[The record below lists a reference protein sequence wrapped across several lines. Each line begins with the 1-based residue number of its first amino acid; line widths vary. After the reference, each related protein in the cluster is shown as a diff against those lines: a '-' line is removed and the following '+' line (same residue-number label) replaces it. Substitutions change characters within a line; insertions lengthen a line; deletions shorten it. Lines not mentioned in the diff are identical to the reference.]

1 MGFIRKIKRG
11 GKTYLAEVKNIRV
24 EGKVV
29 QRHIRYVGKEADG
42 KTILSSSIS
51 NIQIDD
57 VKIFGP
63 LLVLNQIAKSIKL
76 DQVLGKYNQEILS
89 MIYEH
94 CVDYR

>member
-11 GKTYLAEVKNIRV
+11 GKTYLAEVKNVRV
-24 EGKVV
+24 KGKVV
-29 QRHIRYVGKEADG
+29 QRHIRYIGKEADG

-63 LLVLNQIAKSIKL
+63 LLVLNQIARSTSWKI
-76 DQVLGKYNQEILS
+76 
-89 MIYEH
+89 
-94 CVDYR
+94 